1 MNNVDIFKI
10 LYESN
15 KRKNSTHITIA
26 KPNLSF
32 LQFLVNEFQH
42 VRHQNNNNRD
52 FDYPIM
58 MATQYLIDRPCI
70 MNLKYELEYSW
81 SKLETLSFWFGKD
94 TKHEFKYN
102 NEGLSLYCNGR
113 SVIYRDLCK
122 KYKMGYDTFKN
133 YFSESLFF
141 ELCKNFGDTI

>member
-26 KPNLSF
+26 KPNLLF

-42 VRHQNNNNRD
+42 VRHQNNN
-52 FDYPIM
+52 
-58 MATQYLIDRPCI
+58 
-70 MNLKYELEYSW
+70 
-81 SKLETLSFWFGKD
+81 
-94 TKHEFKYN
+94 
-102 NEGLSLYCNGR
+102 
-113 SVIYRDLCK
+113 RDLCK
-122 KYKMGYDTFKN
+122 KYKMGYDTFKKHFN
-133 YFSESLFF
+133 ESLFS